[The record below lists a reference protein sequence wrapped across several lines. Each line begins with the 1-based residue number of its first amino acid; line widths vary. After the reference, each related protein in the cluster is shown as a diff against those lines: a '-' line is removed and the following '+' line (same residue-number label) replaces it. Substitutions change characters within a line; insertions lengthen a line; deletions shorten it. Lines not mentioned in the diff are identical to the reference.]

1 MANLFQQHFK
11 SYKNNE
17 LHITEFLE
25 KIEKKEFYIEV
36 FDYISKYKGIC
47 SDFRFFL
54 YYILKNNKNEIFEE
68 IYNQIIK
75 YDLITE
81 NSIKF
86 FIEYSKYTNK
96 KDNLLTILHYLDLSS
111 LTIDNEINFIKNK
124 LHNIYN
130 IENF

>member
-1 MANLFQQHFK
+1 MANLFQQNFK

-36 FDYISKYKGIC
+36 FDYISKHKGIC

-96 KDNLLTILHYLDLSS
+96 KDNLLTILNYLDLSS